1 MTARTII
8 RGLSG
13 TPQNGEWRVECWGHE
28 EWDRWPRW
36 QGYADSYTAAWKAG
50 AEHLSSWRHLSLC
63 LAQGAALDAAPV
75 VEVVEASPEEW
86 PPAGYLGPSWDDLLP
101 TPPAPP
107 KPRGRVLVGAA
118 RALVG
123 TVSGRPS

>member
-1 MTARTII
+1 MGTII
-8 RGLSG
+8 RGVHG
-13 TPQNGEWRVECWGHE
+13 NVRDGDWRVECWSPDGQLT
-28 EWDRWPRW
+28 WVSRAASWI
-36 QGYADSYTAAWKAG
+36 AAW
-50 AEHLSSWRHLSLC
+50 HVQRHH
-63 LAQGAALDAAPV
+63 AATPAHRVFCMEPV

-101 TPPAPP
+101 TPPAAP

>member
-1 MTARTII
+1 VTARTII
-8 RGLSG
+8 RGLYG
-13 TPQNGEWRVECWGHE
+13 TPDDGLWRVECHGE
-28 EWDRWPRW
+28 EGETWRAILATYVSAWETEQRHQRSAFHRDHCLPR
-36 QGYADSYTAAWKAG
+36 
-50 AEHLSSWRHLSLC
+50 
-63 LAQGAALDAAPV
+63 PM

>member
-1 MTARTII
+1 MGTII

-13 TPQNGEWRVECWGHE
+13 TPEYGEWRIECWSAAGNLTWYGRARSYRDAWHVE
-28 EWDRWPRW
+28 
-36 QGYADSYTAAWKAG
+36 QIHCTGYT
-50 AEHLSSWRHLSLC
+50 HTVRCCMPSL
-63 LAQGAALDAAPV
+63 LGPPPA

-123 TVSGRPS
+123 TVSGRPQ